1 MTVIGPPAQAP
12 SNDRHRGPPA
22 RRAVLWGRR
31 RAPRAAGRGAPS
43 QRGHPRTGPQ
53 VPSLARHRESNFSG
67 IVPFQK
73 VLTSYPRRAPV
84 PGRRG
89 KVVMNPRY
97 PARGRPSFYAE
108 SAKVLIFKIVPFPA
122 SAPGAAV
129 EPRRAG
135 PDPAVSWPAGP
146 SRPASASYPDLLSIC
161 VCFWAARRPWGS
173 MTLQ

>member
-1 MTVIGPPAQAP
+1 MTVIG
-12 SNDRHRGPPA
+12 
-22 RRAVLWGRR
+22 GRR
-31 RAPRAAGRGAPS
+31 PAGPSFGGRRWAPRAAGRGAPS
-43 QRGHPRTGPQ
+43 QRGHPRTGSQ
-53 VPSLARHRESNFSG
+53 VPSLGRHRESNFSG
-67 IVPFQK
+67 IAPFQK
-73 VLTSYPRRAPV
+73 VLTSYPCRAPV

-89 KVVMNPRY
+89 KVVMHVLY

-108 SAKVLIFKIVPFPA
+108 NAKVLVFKFVQFPA

-146 SRPASASYPDLLSIC
+146 SRPASASHPDLLA
-161 VCFWAARRPWGS
+161 VCARFGAARGPWGS